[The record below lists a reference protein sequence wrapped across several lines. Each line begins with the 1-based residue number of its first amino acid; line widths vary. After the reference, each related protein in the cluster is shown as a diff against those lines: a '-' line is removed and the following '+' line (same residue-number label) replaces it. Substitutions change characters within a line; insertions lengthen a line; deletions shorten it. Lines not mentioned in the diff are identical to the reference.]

1 MLPLQTVWA
10 TIMNMFYILSGV
22 FRLKNHSVQSH
33 IELLNEISTNDIA
46 GKGRWTKYGEKNI
59 IDFFWRKKTAIAHKT
74 LKSSDFGKL
83 CCFESTS
90 ARVVLNS
97 ITTKTWDPFLT
108 EVDTNLIS
116 HVIIIQSSLIQG
128 GEVWPKKTKW

>member
-33 IELLNEISTNDIA
+33 IELSNEISTNDIL
-46 GKGRWTKYGEKNI
+46 GKGRWTKYDEKTSSI
-59 IDFFWRKKTAIAHKT
+59 FCWRRKKLQLLMKT
-74 LKSSDFGKL
+74 DFGKL

-90 ARVVLNS
+90 AGVVLNS
-97 ITTKTWDPFLT
+97 ITTKTWDPSLT

-116 HVIIIQSSLIQG
+116 HVIIIQNSLIA
-128 GEVWPKKTKW
+128 GEVWSKKTKW